1 MSTVAFIRSSLK
13 QMHNMYNDAIGDLTP
28 GQMSWRANDKG
39 HPISFILW
47 HYVRTED
54 NIIQFVLQRKQTVW
68 LEEGWDKKLGLDRV
82 SQGTGMNL
90 EDAQALRITSKDD
103 FLQYMKAVWKAT
115 HEFLAAADDEFLER
129 RTTVK
134 PLGEMPIQNAIGNMC
149 LTHGFTH
156 AGEIAHLRGLM
167 GLRGMAV

>member
-1 MSTVAFIRSSLK
+1 MSTTEFIRSSLR
-13 QMHNMYNDAIGDLTP
+13 QMHNTYDDAVGDLTLE
-28 GQMSWRANDKG
+28 QLNWRANDNG
-39 HPISFILW
+39 LPASFILW

-103 FLQYMKAVWKAT
+103 FLQYTKAVWKAT
-115 HEFLAAADDEFLER
+115 DEFLAEADDEFLQG

-156 AGEIAHLRGLM
+156 LGEIAHLRGLM